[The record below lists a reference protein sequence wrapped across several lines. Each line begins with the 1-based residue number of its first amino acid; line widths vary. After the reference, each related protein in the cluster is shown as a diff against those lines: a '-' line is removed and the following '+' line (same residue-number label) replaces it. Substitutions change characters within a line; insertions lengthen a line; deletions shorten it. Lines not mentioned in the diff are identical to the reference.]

1 MCIRDRLDIL
11 NLNFVVNEI
20 LQTTPAIKKHGL
32 EAGLLRF
39 HLEEIEDLYEELIHT
54 YSPKTNAIVDEA
66 PTPTAPPL
74 DLNQQ
79 TIPKAFTSAPPPYTM
94 PTQTETAPQLSFRAQ
109 MPGTHKCSIPH
120 DVSNCFGCGPKRAEM
135 VEMFYKWLDTI
146 PNPEKATSP
155 PEFGMI

>member
-1 MCIRDRLDIL
+1 MRY
-11 NLNFVVNEI
+11 FG
-20 LQTTPAIKKHGL
+20 TPYTPAIKKYGL

-39 HLEEIEDLYEELIHT
+39 HLEEIEDLHEDLLKKIF
-54 YSPKTNAIVDEA
+54 PKADAIIDESILET
-66 PTPTAPPL
+66 PTTAPPL

-79 TIPKAFTSAPPPYTM
+79 IISEASNMAPAPPSSSSSVSTDM
-94 PTQTETAPQLSFRAQ
+94 ETALEVQ
-109 MPGTHKCSIPH
+109 MPSTHKCSIPH